1 MQLPPHCKCYWHR
14 LSLSRLAAFIGPVSA
29 TAISPIKRGT
39 SYKKEA
45 CRAPFFASAPP
56 LSRFCRLLQFK
67 AQFNKHLC
75 VQINYSTWRRV
86 RCALSES
93 GAILFRQRFCFCY
106 EIVDEQQQTAKCMA
120 ISLSLSLALSLCLSI
135 SKCVCAKQTT
145 SAKFVPGAKSLLFSF
160 FFPFRANI
168 HIYEWF
174 H

>member
-1 MQLPPHCKCYWHR
+1 M
-14 LSLSRLAAFIGPVSA
+14 SA

-56 LSRFCRLLQFK
+56 LPRFSRLLQFK

-75 VQINYSTWRRV
+75 AQINYSTWRRV

-93 GAILFRQRFCFCY
+93 GTILFRQRFCFCY

-120 ISLSLSLALSLCLSI
+120 ISLSFSLALSFCISI
-135 SKCVCAKQTT
+135 SKCLCVCAKQTT
-145 SAKFVPGAKSLLFSF
+145 SAKFELGAKSLLFSF

-168 HIYEWF
+168 HTYEWF